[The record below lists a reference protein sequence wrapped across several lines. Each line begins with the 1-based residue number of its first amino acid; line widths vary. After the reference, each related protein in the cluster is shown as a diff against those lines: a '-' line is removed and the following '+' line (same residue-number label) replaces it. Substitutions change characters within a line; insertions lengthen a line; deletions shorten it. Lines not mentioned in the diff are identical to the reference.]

1 MAQPLKI
8 DKRAL
13 IGGLVVSVLL
23 LAPLAVG
30 YKAIEPMIF
39 EPARQLFRRL
49 PVTYANL
56 SPIKIR
62 HRKIKGIPV
71 RVIPVGKGKGANI
84 RITYK
89 DNSPIKIIRKDSSRQ
104 AARLEDLP
112 GLPQVRVRRTF
123 TRGLQPRTA
132 EE

>member
-1 MAQPLKI
+1 VAQPLKI

-13 IGGLVVSVLL
+13 VGGLVVSAMLIV
-23 LAPLAVG
+23 PMAVG
-30 YKAIEPMIF
+30 YKAIEPVIF
-39 EPARQLFRRL
+39 EPARQLFKRL

-71 RVIPVGKGKGANI
+71 RVIQKGKGKGANI

-89 DNSPIKIIRKDSSRQ
+89 DNSPIKIIRKDS
-104 AARLEDLP
+104 RLAERMEDLP
-112 GLPQVRVRRTF
+112 GLPQMRVRRTF

>member
-1 MAQPLKI
+1 MAKRLKI

-13 IGGLVVSVLL
+13 LGGLVVSVML

-39 EPARQLFRRL
+39 EPARQLFKRL

-71 RVIPVGKGKGANI
+71 RVIPKGKGSGANI
-84 RITYK
+84 RITFK
-89 DNSPIKIIRKDSSRQ
+89 DNSPIKIIRKDSRT
-104 AARLEDLP
+104 AAPLEDLP
-112 GLPQVRVRRTF
+112 GLPQMRVRRTF

>member
-1 MAQPLKI
+1 VAKPLKI
-8 DKRAL
+8 DKRA
-13 IGGLVVSVLL
+13 IVGGLVMASLL
-23 LAPLAVG
+23 FVPMAVG
-30 YKAIEPMIF
+30 YKSLEPLIF
-39 EPARQLFRRL
+39 EPAQQLFKRL

-71 RVIPVGKGKGANI
+71 RVIPKGKGKGANI

-89 DNSPIKIIRKDSSRQ
+89 DNSPIKIIRKDTRDM
-104 AARLEDLP
+104 ARLEDLP
-112 GLPQVRVRRTF
+112 GLPQMRVRRTF

>member
-1 MAQPLKI
+1 MAKPLKI

-13 IGGLVVSVLL
+13 VAGLVMAVLL
-23 LAPLAVG
+23 IAPLAIG
-30 YKAIEPMIF
+30 YKAIEPILF
-39 EPARQLFRRL
+39 EPAMQLFKRL

-71 RVIPVGKGKGANI
+71 RVIEKGKGKGANI

-89 DNSPIKIIRKDSSRQ
+89 DNSPIKIIRKDSRTVVPM
-104 AARLEDLP
+104 EDLP
-112 GLPQVRVRRTF
+112 GLPQMRVRRTF
-123 TRGLQPRTA
+123 TRGLQPRAA

>member
-1 MAQPLKI
+1 MAEPLKI
-8 DKRAL
+8 DKRAVVA
-13 IGGLVVSVLL
+13 GLVVAVLL
-23 LAPLAVG
+23 LVPMAVG
-30 YKAIEPMIF
+30 FKALEPIIF
-39 EPARQLFRRL
+39 EPAKQLFKRL

-71 RVIPVGKGKGANI
+71 RVVEKGKGKGANI

-89 DNSPIKIIRKDSSRQ
+89 DNSPIKIIRKDSREVVP
-104 AARLEDLP
+104 LEDLP
-112 GLPQVRVRRTF
+112 GVPQVRVRRTF
-123 TRGLQPRTA
+123 TRGLQPRVA

>member
-1 MAQPLKI
+1 VAGPLKI

-13 IGGLVVSVLL
+13 LGGLVVSGLL
-23 LAPLAVG
+23 LVPMAVG

-39 EPARQLFRRL
+39 EPAQQFFKRL

-71 RVIPVGKGKGANI
+71 RVIPKGKGKGANI

-89 DNSPIKIIRKDSSRQ
+89 DNSPIKIIRKDSRDV
-104 AARLEDLP
+104 ARLEDLP
-112 GLPQVRVRRTF
+112 GLPQVRVRRTA
-123 TRGLQPRTA
+123 TRGLQPRIA

>member
-1 MAQPLKI
+1 VAGPLKI

-13 IGGLVVSVLL
+13 LGGLIVSGML

-39 EPARQLFRRL
+39 EPARQLFNRL

-71 RVIPVGKGKGANI
+71 RVIEKGKGKGANI

-89 DNSPIKIIRKDSSRQ
+89 DNSPIKIIRKDSREVVP
-104 AARLEDLP
+104 LEDLP
-112 GLPQVRVRRTF
+112 GLPQMRVRRTF

>member
-1 MAQPLKI
+1 MAKPLKI

-13 IGGLVVSVLL
+13 VAGLVMAVLL
-23 LAPLAVG
+23 LVPMAVG
-30 YKAIEPMIF
+30 FKYIEPLIF
-39 EPARQLFRRL
+39 EPAQALFKRL

-62 HRKIKGIPV
+62 HRKIKGVPV
-71 RVIPVGKGKGANI
+71 RVIPKGKGKGANI

-89 DNSPIKIIRKDSSRQ
+89 DNSPIKIIRKDTREFVPM
-104 AARLEDLP
+104 EDLP

>member
-1 MAQPLKI
+1 VAQPLKI

-13 IGGLVVSVLL
+13 LGGLVVSALL

-71 RVIPVGKGKGANI
+71 RVIQKGKGKGANI

-89 DNSPIKIIRKDSSRQ
+89 DNSPIKIIRKDSRQ
-104 AARLEDLP
+104 AERLEDLE
-112 GLPQVRVRRTF
+112 GLPQMRVRRTF